1 MLKWIIGVPVALL
14 VAFFALGFALQSPE
28 RDRQNAEA
36 AKEECARAITSSIG
50 TSTTSYA
57 DRKAYN
63 DHVRDKC
70 RGFGTPPLRP

>member
-1 MLKWIIGVPVALL
+1 MLKWIIGVPIALL
-14 VAFFALGFALQSPE
+14 VAFLALGFAVQSPE

-50 TSTTSYA
+50 TSTTGYA

-70 RGFGTPPLRP
+70 RGFDVPTLKP